1 MEVLNTA
8 IAGTLE
14 SSDALVRIE
23 PNDNKGIVLEVSSV
37 VEKQFGEEIQK
48 VVLETIKDLEVR
60 NITITITDRGALNC
74 TLRARVQTAVL
85 RAAKKELFS

>member
-1 MEVLNTA
+1 MEVLNT
-8 IAGTLE
+8 AGTLE

>member
-1 MEVLNTA
+1 MEVINIA

-23 PNDNKGIVLEVSSV
+23 PNDNEGIVLEVSSV

-48 VVLETIKDLEVR
+48 VVLETINELKVR
-60 NITITITDRGALNC
+60 NVTIAITDRGALNC

-85 RAAKKELFS
+85 RAANKELFI

>member
-23 PNDNKGIVLEVSSV
+23 PNDEEGIVLEVSSV
-37 VEKQFGEEIQK
+37 VEKQFGEEIQR
-48 VVLETIKDLEVR
+48 VVLETIKELEVR
-60 NITITITDRGALNC
+60 NVTISITDRGALNC

-85 RAAKKELFS
+85 RGAKKELFN

>member
-23 PNDNKGIVLEVSSV
+23 PNDEEGIVLEVSSV
-37 VEKQFGEEIQK
+37 VEKQFGEEIQR
-48 VVLETIKDLEVR
+48 VVLETIKELEVR
-60 NITITITDRGALNC
+60 NVTISITDRGALNC

-85 RAAKKELFS
+85 RAAKKELFN

>member
-1 MEVLNTA
+1 MEVINIA

-23 PNDNKGIVLEVSSV
+23 PNDNEGIVLEVSSV

-48 VVLETIKDLEVR
+48 VVLETINELKVR
-60 NITITITDRGALNC
+60 NVTIAITDRGALNC

-85 RAAKKELFS
+85 RAANKELFS

>member
-23 PNDNKGIVLEVSSV
+23 PNDEEGIVLEVSSV
-37 VEKQFGEEIQK
+37 VEKQFGEEIQR
-48 VVLETIKDLEVR
+48 VVLETINELEVR
-60 NITITITDRGALNC
+60 NVTISITDRGALNC

-85 RAAKKELFS
+85 RAAKKELFN